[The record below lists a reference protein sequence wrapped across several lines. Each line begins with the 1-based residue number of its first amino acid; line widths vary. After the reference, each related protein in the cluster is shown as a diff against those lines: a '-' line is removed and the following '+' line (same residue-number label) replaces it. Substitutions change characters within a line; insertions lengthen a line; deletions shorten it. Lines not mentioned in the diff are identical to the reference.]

1 MKTCTRCKCVK
12 SIDNFSKRSSSKD
25 GLNSS
30 CKECIANYTKKY
42 RSKNAELLK
51 YKKEKWSKEKSH
63 EISLRKKRWYFN
75 NRERQKNSKEK
86 WRLENIKSVSEYNS
100 AYAKLN
106 PEKINSNAAKRRAQ
120 KLRATPLW
128 IDDELKFLIDE
139 IYSLSLLRTRITGV
153 KWNVDHI
160 VPLQS
165 KLVCGLHVPIN
176 LQVITAKENIVKHN
190 RYWPNMP

>member
-86 WRLENIKSVSEYNS
+86 WRLENIKSVSEY
-100 AYAKLN
+100 
-106 PEKINSNAAKRRAQ
+106 
-120 KLRATPLW
+120 T
-128 IDDELKFLIDE
+128 
-139 IYSLSLLRTRITGV
+139 
-153 KWNVDHI
+153 
-160 VPLQS
+160 
-165 KLVCGLHVPIN
+165 
-176 LQVITAKENIVKHN
+176 
-190 RYWPNMP
+190 